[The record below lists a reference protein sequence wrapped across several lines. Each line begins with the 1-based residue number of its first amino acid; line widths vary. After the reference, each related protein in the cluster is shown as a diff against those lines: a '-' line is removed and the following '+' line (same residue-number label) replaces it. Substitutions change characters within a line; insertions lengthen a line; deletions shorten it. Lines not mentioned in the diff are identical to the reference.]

1 METIANKLTIELANI
16 SDLTE
21 LQKIEQECDAY
32 FLFDPPC
39 EDNHSC
45 TIQECLMKGDLPA
58 GGKKENYYF
67 CNIRQ
72 NDSIIGFLAYYLG
85 YEQPDTAYLS
95 VLYVQEQF
103 RKHGIGSEILKILEQ
118 MLKTSCI
125 KHILLHVSLRN
136 AVALCFWVKHGYNH
150 ILEVEC
156 TGNLYPENFGGI
168 KLFKTISS

>member
-1 METIANKLTIELANI
+1 
-16 SDLTE
+16 
-21 LQKIEQECDAY
+21 
-32 FLFDPPC
+32 
-39 EDNHSC
+39 
-45 TIQECLMKGDLPA
+45 MKGDLPA